1 VIDLCVVIMPLINH
15 INSDNFR
22 HLAAFGGWNGPHP
35 PASYRGKDW
44 FNVFHQFNKENGY
57 VFDGIDWD
65 YEGHDNLTSA
75 TAKFTLH
82 TLDVMVDFSIEAKK
96 HGYIV
101 SMAPAES
108 YLDASVEPNTI
119 DSSFSLD
126 LGLPPRA
133 WTSDEDRALIKEKG
147 FQHAGR
153 QCYAYIL
160 AKAGI
165 DTFDFI
171 SIQLYE
177 AYSPFAYDIRTL
189 DKTEALMI
197 RIRRLIEGYTVT
209 DLPMKPS
216 NHEVKIPP
224 NKLIIGIAN
233 SWADGFKFCYVE
245 ASSVR
250 SAYELTVAEYGQGFL
265 GGELYMFSLLYY

>member
-1 VIDLCVVIMPLINH
+1 
-15 INSDNFR
+15 
-22 HLAAFGGWNGPHP
+22 
-35 PASYRGKDW
+35 
-44 FNVFHQFNKENGY
+44 
-57 VFDGIDWD
+57 
-65 YEGHDNLTSA
+65 
-75 TAKFTLH
+75 
-82 TLDVMVDFSIEAKK
+82 MVDFSIEAKK

-108 YLDASVEPNTI
+108 YLDASAVQNSI

-133 WTSDEDRALIKEKG
+133 WASDRYNASDEDRLLIKEKG

-177 AYSPFAYDIRTL
+177 AYSPFAHDIRTL
-189 DKTEALMI
+189 TQTEALMI

-216 NHEVKIPP
+216 DYEVKIPP
-224 NKLIIGIAN
+224 NKLVIGIAN
-233 SWADGFKFCYVE
+233 DWADEFKFCKGE

-250 SAYELTVAEYGQGFL
+250 SAYELTKTENGQGFL
-265 GGELYMFSLLYY
+265 GGELYMFVFSFILLRAN

>member
-1 VIDLCVVIMPLINH
+1 
-15 INSDNFR
+15 
-22 HLAAFGGWNGPHP
+22 
-35 PASYRGKDW
+35 
-44 FNVFHQFNKENGY
+44 
-57 VFDGIDWD
+57 
-65 YEGHDNLTSA
+65 
-75 TAKFTLH
+75 
-82 TLDVMVDFSIEAKK
+82 MVDFSVEAKK

-108 YLDASVEPNTI
+108 YLDASAKPNSI

-133 WTSDEDRALIKEKG
+133 WASDRYNASDEDRLLIKEKG

-177 AYSPFAYDIRTL
+177 AYSPFAHDIRTM
-189 DKTEALMI
+189 DQTEALMI

-216 NHEVKIPP
+216 DYEVKIPP
-224 NKLIIGIAN
+224 NKLVIGIAN
-233 SWADGFKFCYVE
+233 DWADNFKFCKVD
-245 ASSVR
+245 SSVVR
-250 SAYELTVAEYGQGFL
+250 SAYELTKTENGQGFL
-265 GGELYMFSLLYY
+265 GGELCMFVSPFIHTETKLSYQSISLLH